1 MADKPAIKIMEWS
14 EKFIVD
20 NGLIDNDHK
29 FLIELINEFNENV
42 PNFSTPEDMKPYLL
56 SLKKYTQTHFARE
69 ERLQEAAQYNMR
81 KEHRVEHR
89 DMIAQLDR
97 MIAKAETAEG
107 GAVTDAA
114 VEISTFLTD
123 VWLVN
128 HILVNDLPMRPF
140 VDGMVEEAANLMDI
154 RA

>member
-42 PNFSTPEDMKPYLL
+42 PNFSKPEDMKPYLL

-69 ERLQEAAQYNMR
+69 ERLQEAAQYNLR

-89 DMIAQLDR
+89 DMIAQLL
-97 MIAKAETAEG
+97 AYA
-107 GAVTDAA
+107 GAA
-114 VEISTFLTD
+114 SQL
-123 VWLVN
+123 L
-128 HILVNDLPMRPF
+128 
-140 VDGMVEEAANLMDI
+140 EAAQLGFVVHLNECWV
-154 RA
+154 AAQ